1 MEAEDDISHCPPLT
15 LKILQK
21 VKFLSET
28 LPEANH
34 YFKADNKYLVQR
46 DWKSEKILFGNTMII
61 STEGA
66 LRRLLAYDDHRIPS
80 HPLHST
86 E

>member
-34 YFKADNKYLVQR
+34 YFKADNKYLVWTENQR
-46 DWKSEKILFGNTMII
+46 KSFLAVQDSSIGDIV
-61 STEGA
+61 TEWVSEVTFDFCDKTFVT
-66 LRRLLAYDDHRIPS
+66 L
-80 HPLHST
+80 
-86 E
+86 